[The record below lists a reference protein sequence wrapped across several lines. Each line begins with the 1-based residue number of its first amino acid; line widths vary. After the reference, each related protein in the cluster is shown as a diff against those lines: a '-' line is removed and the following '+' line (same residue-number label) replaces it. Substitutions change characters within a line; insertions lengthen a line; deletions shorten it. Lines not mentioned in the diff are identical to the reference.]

1 MGVNNYRCKR
11 LWFDMADEQGGLRIG
26 WLGAGRMG
34 AMLIRR
40 LLSAGCD
47 VSVYNRTKAKAEP
60 LAAYGA
66 KIVDSVADLAAT
78 DLVFVT
84 VGTPQDLIEAMTGPA
99 GLASADRVPRI
110 VVDSS
115 TVSADAS
122 RQVRQALAARGTQ
135 LLAAPIMGNPRV
147 AAAGKLTFAV
157 SGPRE
162 AFDEALPYLSLLGAG
177 ATYVGDG
184 ETARIVKLCHNL
196 FLGIVAQSLA
206 EITVLAQ
213 RSGVSRQAFLAC
225 LNNSVMGSQF
235 TRYKTPALVNLDF
248 TPTFTGE
255 LLRKDFDLGLAAAR
269 EREVPMPV
277 AGLVHQL
284 VQSLVGHGYGG
295 DDFAALLLLEAEAA
309 GLELES
315 ENVQVPDGLE
325 PADPTEADDTH

>member
-1 MGVNNYRCKR
+1 LGVNKYRCKR
-11 LWFDMADEQGGLRIG
+11 LWFDMTDEQGGLRIG

-60 LAAYGA
+60 LAAHGA

-84 VGTPQDLIEAMTGPA
+84 VGTPQDLIEAMTGAA
-99 GLASADRVPRI
+99 GLAAADRAPRI

-162 AFDEALPYLSLLGAG
+162 AFEEALPYLSLLGAG

-309 GLELES
+309 GLQLES
-315 ENVQVPDGLE
+315 ENAQVSDGL
-325 PADPTEADDTH
+325 DPDNPMEADDTH